1 MSEAF
6 CEFCERKTSTK
17 YASSLIGVTS
27 HTTPLSN
34 RRGVGGEAAVH
45 SLLLCYPVS
54 LTLLPCLPYSVT
66 LSPLLCY
73 PVFSYSVTLSPPTHG
88 SPVSHIPRL
97 TMKYPTRE
105 LRFLCPQTWR
115 EYMPLGS
122 EAMFSWLLCMVSALT
137 ERTADPC
144 KVSTT

>member
-1 MSEAF
+1 MFFVRE
-6 CEFCERKTSTK
+6 KPP
-17 YASSLIGVTS
+17 
-27 HTTPLSN
+27 HTPHKQPN
-34 RRGVGGEAAVH
+34 RGNLTYHSPPYGGGAGGGATVH
-45 SLLLCYPVS
+45 TLLLCYPVS
-54 LTLLPCLPYSVT
+54 PYSVT
-66 LSPLLCY
+66 LS
-73 PVFSYSVTLSPPTHG
+73 SPTHG

-97 TMKYPTRE
+97 TMKYPTRK

-122 EAMFSWLLCMVSALT
+122 EAMFSWLLCMVFALT